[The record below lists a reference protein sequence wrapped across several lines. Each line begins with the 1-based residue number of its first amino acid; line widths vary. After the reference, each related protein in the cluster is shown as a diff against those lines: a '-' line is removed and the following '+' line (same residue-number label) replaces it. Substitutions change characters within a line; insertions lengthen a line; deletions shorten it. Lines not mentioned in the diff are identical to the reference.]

1 MCILSG
7 LSVFFLEVKVQFPV
21 AACSPALHFKS
32 SPDESYERNKQTMK
46 NRDSGFPFQ
55 SGLETLSY
63 IKTKAI

>member
-1 MCILSG
+1 M
-7 LSVFFLEVKVQFPV
+7 FFFGSESTVPV

-55 SGLETLSY
+55 TGLETLFY
-63 IKTKAI
+63 VKTKVI